1 MTQPPSPRILHSC
14 VRLGAKMLL
23 ERKIRLTVNRL
34 AHWLKSEKGQV
45 VQLKTEW
52 LPLSLFDFHSQFV
65 LFVESEGD
73 GAGNSSS
80 SLLMD
85 ISIEGGSHI
94 CVTTYPE
101 DNVSG
106 TQITTTVADATH
118 RTVTFGSAQE
128 LELFL
133 KLQISNRF

>member
-1 MTQPPSPRILHSC
+1 
-14 VRLGAKMLL
+14 
-23 ERKIRLTVNRL
+23 L

-45 VQLKTEW
+45 IQLKTEW

-65 LFVESEGD
+65 IFVESEED
-73 GAGNSSS
+73 GAGSSS
-80 SLLMD
+80 SNSLLMD

-94 CVTTYPE
+94 CVTTYPD
-101 DNVSG
+101 DNASG
-106 TQITTTVADATH
+106 TTITATVADSTH
-118 RTVTFGSAQE
+118 QTVTFGSAQE